1 MGQFKNIIASSLR
14 HGNPQDEQVFSVNEP
29 YHKLSSN
36 STSEEISCR
45 LLHDIE
51 TIADGSADEDAST
64 GGSAFP
70 NQIHSIRVEKLYKE
84 TLFLIRDSTSSRR
97 DVADKI
103 SNALHMLSYKIAN
116 QLDGLRMDI
125 IAEMKRSEHPP
136 IVASIVD
143 TERELSEIKELTASN
158 PKLLEDVIETEV
170 HKLKRSRP
178 LFGCQRLSVRMR
190 DKIVVTQKAAP
201 SHIMRRYY
209 ECQGRLLM
217 EKEKLYDVEKKVEE
231 ITCQDNYEPTKCKDP
246 RLALFARRYHYRVL
260 ALRKLRVLHNHRNP
274 QQQPSS

>member
-1 MGQFKNIIASSLR
+1 MGQFTKIIASSLR
-14 HGNPQDEQVFSVNEP
+14 HGNPQDEQVSSVNEP
-29 YHKLSSN
+29 YHKLSPL
-36 STSEEISCR
+36 STSDEISCR

-64 GGSAFP
+64 VSSAFP
-70 NQIHSIRVEKLYKE
+70 NQFHAVRIEKLYKE

-97 DVADKI
+97 DVADKM
-103 SNALHMLSYKIAN
+103 SHALQMLSFKITN

-143 TERELSEIKELTASN
+143 KEQELSEIKEMTASN

-170 HKLKRSRP
+170 HQVKRSRP
-178 LFGCQRLSVRMR
+178 LFGLSLRMR
-190 DKIVVTQKAAP
+190 DKIVVTQKAVP
-201 SHIMRRYY
+201 SHIMRRYN
-209 ECQGRLLM
+209 ECQERLLV
-217 EKEKLYDVEKKVEE
+217 EKEKLYHVEKQVEE
-231 ITCQDNYEPTKCKDP
+231 VTCQDNYEPAKQGP
-246 RLALFARRYHYRVL
+246 RLALFARKYHYRVL

-274 QQQPSS
+274 QQQQS